1 MNLISQLPT
10 ENLSLR
16 NTVKINF
23 TTHISTMKIAVFVSG
38 GGTNLQNIIDAIQ
51 DGTLQNTQ
59 IEMVMAD
66 RDCFAIER
74 ALEVDIRTY
83 LLEDRKNFSE
93 DAQHNLEGED
103 VDLIVLAGFLSI
115 LTPEFVQKWEN
126 KIINV
131 HPALLPK
138 YGGKGMYGKK
148 VHEAV
153 LANNEKESGATVHYV
168 TAGVDEGEIIIQ
180 KAFPIKPGE
189 NVDWLA
195 WRISQVEKEILI
207 DAIKKLEK

>member
-1 MNLISQLPT
+1 
-10 ENLSLR
+10 
-16 NTVKINF
+16 
-23 TTHISTMKIAVFVSG
+23 MKIAVFVSG

-51 DGTLQNTQ
+51 DGSLPNVE
-59 IEMVMAD
+59 ISMVIAD
-66 RDCFAIER
+66 RNCLAVER
-74 ALEVDIRTY
+74 ALDVDIPTY
-83 LLEDRKNFSE
+83 LLEDRKAFSE
-93 DAQHNLEGED
+93 DAQHNLEGEEI
-103 VDLIVLAGFLSI
+103 DLIVLAGFLSI
-115 LTPEFVQKWEN
+115 LSKEFVEKWEN
-126 KIINV
+126 KMINV

-168 TAGVDEGEIIIQ
+168 TAGIDEGEIILQ
-180 KAFPIKPGE
+180 QAFPIKPGE

-207 DAIKKLEK
+207 EAIKKLAK